1 MIYVLQHSYKTEYNN
16 FSDDIQ
22 GRKEYLYDIFK
33 TYFIIKYTD
42 YSIDNFLHPNYY
54 ILESFPS
61 NIWEKYYFIVGD
73 TDFVIRYIKSKRK
86 ELANKI
92 LIVITCK
99 KNNNSFFEHYL
110 PSLNCS
116 SIFIAKLN
124 NDEADYYDGSKW
136 GLNFK
141 ITLSE
146 LEFYNCNKDNMIDRL
161 EKRFER
167 IK

>member
-16 FSDDIQ
+16 FSDEIQ

-73 TDFVIRYIKSKRK
+73 TDFVIRYI
-86 ELANKI
+86 
-92 LIVITCK
+92 

-161 EKRFER
+161 ENSFER

>member
-1 MIYVLQHSYKTEYNN
+1 MIYVLQHSYKKEYNN
-16 FSDDIQ
+16 FSNEIQ
-22 GRKEYLYDIFK
+22 GRKEYLYNIFK

-42 YSIDNFLHPNYY
+42 YSMDNFLHPNYY
-54 ILESFPS
+54 ILESFPA
-61 NIWEKYYFIVGD
+61 NIWKNYYFIVGD
-73 TDFVIRYIKSKRK
+73 TDFVIRYIKNKRK
-86 ELANKI
+86 ELANNI
-92 LIVITCK
+92 LVVITCK

-116 SIFIAKLN
+116 AIFIAKLK

-146 LEFYNCNKDNMIDRL
+146 LDFYNCNKGYMIDRL
-161 EKRFER
+161 EDSFER

>member
-16 FSDDIQ
+16 FSDEIQ

-33 TYFIIKYTD
+33 TYFIIKHTD

-54 ILESFPS
+54 ILENFPS

-86 ELANKI
+86 ELTNKI

-99 KNNNSFFEHYL
+99 KNNNSFFIIDFLYL
-110 PSLNCS
+110 KICIKIYGKIINAVGNAIRGNKEIKIPNIMTCFVLRLTI
-116 SIFIAKLN
+116 SILAK
-124 NDEADYYDGSKW
+124 
-136 GLNFK
+136 
-141 ITLSE
+141 
-146 LEFYNCNKDNMIDRL
+146 
-161 EKRFER
+161 
-167 IK
+167 

>member
-1 MIYVLQHSYKTEYNN
+1 M
-16 FSDDIQ
+16 
-22 GRKEYLYDIFK
+22 
-33 TYFIIKYTD
+33 
-42 YSIDNFLHPNYY
+42 
-54 ILESFPS
+54 
-61 NIWEKYYFIVGD
+61 
-73 TDFVIRYIKSKRK
+73 
-86 ELANKI
+86 
-92 LIVITCK
+92 
-99 KNNNSFFEHYL
+99 

-146 LEFYNCNKDNMIDRL
+146 LDFYNCNKGYMIDRL
-161 EKRFER
+161 EDSFER